1 MEVLSFILG
10 VTSVLLILGV
20 IFIVDMTRTQKKLK
34 SKVEKNQKFIDSLY
48 QELNRNVELVNRR
61 IDGEIDRV
69 NRLYDEL
76 SRLISTVD
84 SNVNRKIDSINQKI
98 EDIENNG
105 CKPVKK
111 KKNVL

>member
-1 MEVLSFILG
+1 MDLLSFILG
-10 VTSVLLILGV
+10 ITSILIILGV
-20 IFIVDMTRTQKKLK
+20 IFIVDMTRTHNKLK
-34 SKVEKNQKFIDSLY
+34 VKVENNQKLIESIHRD
-48 QELNRNVELVNRR
+48 LNRNVELDNRR
-61 IDGEIDRV
+61 IDSEIDRV